1 MKNSR
6 FTEEQIIQILK
17 EGEGGSIA
25 DILRRYNIAKG
36 TYYAWRSKYSGLELP
51 EIKRL
56 KKLEEE
62 NRKLKQLLAEAQ
74 LDIVALKDI
83 VSKKW

>member
-25 DILRRYNIAKG
+25 DVLRRYNIAKG
-36 TYYAWRSKYSGLELP
+36 TYYAWRSKYSVELP

-62 NRKLKQLLAEAQ
+62 NRKLKQLLAAG
-74 LDIVALKDI
+74 DRPLKAIFD
-83 VSKKW
+83 